1 VNFYSVLGMVHWVAA
16 LLLFSLAIISVLM
29 AVLIAVKPAAD
40 PANARLVKKA
50 NFVGL
55 IELVVVGLVTL
66 TGAIAVFMSSLSW
79 SQSWLWMSLMIMV
92 FYSAALIFVTK
103 PARMSVS
110 KGGSEIKTGMQVILQ
125 MGHVLFLFVAFA
137 LMLLKPA

>member
-1 VNFYSVLGMVHWVAA
+1 MVHSGAA
-16 LLLFSLAIISVLM
+16 ILLFSLAIISVLIS
-29 AVLIAVKPAAD
+29 VLIAVKPAVD
-40 PANARLVKKA
+40 PANSSLVKKA

-55 IELVVVGLVTL
+55 VELIVVGVVTL
-66 TGAIAVFMSSLSW
+66 TGAIAVFLGSLSW

-92 FYSAALIFVTK
+92 FYTVALIFVTK
-103 PARMSVS
+103 PARMSVA
-110 KGGSEIKTGMQVILQ
+110 KGGSEIKVGMQVILQ

>member
-1 VNFYSVLGMVHWVAA
+1 MSFSSITSMVHGGAA

-29 AVLIAVKPAAD
+29 AVLIAVKPATD
-40 PANARLVKKA
+40 PANAKWVKRA

-55 IELVVVGLVTL
+55 IEIIVVGLVTL
-66 TGAIAVFMSSLSW
+66 TGTIAVFMNSLSW

-92 FYSAALIFVTK
+92 FYSSALIFVTK

-110 KGGSEIKTGMQVILQ
+110 KGGSQIKTGMQVILQ

>member
-1 VNFYSVLGMVHWVAA
+1 MSFSSVISMVHGGAA
-16 LLLFSLAIISVLM
+16 LLLLSLAIISVLM
-29 AVLIAVKPAAD
+29 AVLIAVKPAED

-55 IELVVVGLVTL
+55 TELVVVGLITL
-66 TGAIAVFMSSLSW
+66 TGAIAVFMGSLSW
-79 SQSWLWMSLMIMV
+79 SQSWLWMSLMVMI
-92 FYSAALIFVTK
+92 FYSAALVFVTK

-110 KGGSEIKTGMQVILQ
+110 KGGSQIKTGMQVILQ

>member
-1 VNFYSVLGMVHWVAA
+1 MSFSPVLNMVHSGAA
-16 LLLFSLAIISVLM
+16 ILLFSLAILSVLI

-40 PANARLVKKA
+40 PANAKLVKKA

-55 IELVVVGLVTL
+55 IELIVVGVVTL
-66 TGAIAVFMSSLSW
+66 SGAIAVFMDSLSW

-92 FYSAALIFVTK
+92 FYSGALIFVTK